1 MSELFPK
8 INRKARVSA
17 DALAL
22 SRGGIELFSN
32 ITVSIASEEILWIH
46 GRNGIGKT
54 TLLDGLC
61 GLFRPD
67 AGHIEW
73 QQDSSPCQP
82 SDIIAYQPHLSFAKD
97 VMRAHEELSFW
108 AKMHGTEAL
117 IDPALDY
124 VGLTSKAH
132 VPCGKLSAGQKRRL
146 SLAKLIISQK
156 PIWVM
161 DEPTAAIDKAGRDM
175 VDALIGAHIA
185 RGGGAIIASHN
196 PARALGPK
204 VRKLTLEAASPE
216 AASLEDA
223 L

>member
-1 MSELFPK
+1 M
-8 INRKARVSA
+8 

-22 SRGGIELFSN
+22 SRGGVELFSN

-46 GRNGIGKT
+46 GGNGIGKT

-61 GLFRPD
+61 GLLRPD
-67 AGHIEW
+67 TGRIDW
-73 QQDSSPCQP
+73 QHDRAPCQP

-97 VMRAHEELSFW
+97 VMQAHEELSFW
-108 AKMHGTEAL
+108 AQMHGGEDYVEL
-117 IDPALDY
+117 ALDY
-124 VGLTSKAH
+124 VGLTSKAD

-146 SLAKLIISQK
+146 ALANLIVSQK

-175 VDALIGAHIA
+175 VDALICAHIT

-204 VRKLTLEAASPE
+204 VRKLTLEAASLE
-216 AASLEDA
+216 TAS
-223 L
+223 

>member
-8 INRKARVSA
+8 INRKASVSTE
-17 DALAL
+17 ALAL

-32 ITVSIASEEILWIH
+32 ITVSITSEEILWIH
-46 GRNGIGKT
+46 GGNGIGKT
-54 TLLDGLC
+54 TLLEGLC
-61 GLFRPD
+61 GLLRPD
-67 AGHIEW
+67 AGRIDWLE
-73 QQDSSPCQP
+73 QSAPCKA
-82 SDIIAYQPHLSFAKD
+82 SDIISYQPHLSFAKA
-97 VMRAHEELSFW
+97 VMHAGEELSFW
-108 AKMHGTEAL
+108 AKMHGAEAL
-117 IDPALDY
+117 TNPALDY
-124 VGLTSKAH
+124 VGLTPKAH

-146 SLAKLIISQK
+146 ALAKLIVSQK

-204 VRKLTLEAASPE
+204 VRKLTLEAAS
-216 AASLEDA
+216 LEGA